1 MINLADIV
9 AASNGL
15 YDNVVNVINWGPP
28 IAIAMLVSWI
38 CAMLFSVLRGSS
50 LVLRNSKR
58 NLIYTLLC
66 VLFTLN
72 FIADLVFL
80 VGPKQ
85 AAIESNPSIVD
96 VVETCYNLD
105 VISMNDKEVATH
117 HIVDHENFINTSVNA
132 VFNNNGQVLNAVVV
146 VDDNSN
152 VYVIN
157 TDTNQIVEPVVSD
170 SPEIAGLL
178 EEKFQS

>member
-1 MINLADIV
+1 MINIADIV

-28 IAIAMLVSWI
+28 IAVAMFVSWI
-38 CAMLFSVLRGSS
+38 CAMVFFAIKNSSVHG
-50 LVLRNSKR
+50 NSKR
-58 NLIYTLLC
+58 NLTYTLFFG
-66 VLFTLN
+66 LFTLN
-72 FIADLVFL
+72 VIADLVFL
-80 VGPKQ
+80 VGPRQ
-85 AAIESNPSIVD
+85 CAIESNPSVVD

-105 VISMNDKEVATH
+105 VISMDDKEVATH
-117 HIVDHENFINTSVNA
+117 HIADHENFINTGVNA
-132 VFNNNGQVLNAVVV
+132 VFNNNGQVLNAAVV

-170 SPEIAGLL
+170 SSEIAGLL

>member
-28 IAIAMLVSWI
+28 IALAMFVSWI
-38 CAMLFSVLRGSS
+38 CAMVFFVLRGGP
-50 LVLRNSKR
+50 VPGNSKR
-58 NLIYTLLC
+58 KLTYTLLF

-72 FIADLVFL
+72 VIADLVFL
-80 VGPKQ
+80 VGPRQ
-85 AAIESNPSIVD
+85 SAIESNPSVVD

-105 VISMNDKEVATH
+105 VISMDDKEVAAH
-117 HIVDHENFINTSVNA
+117 HFVNHENFINSSVDV
-132 VFNNNGQVLNAVVV
+132 VFNCGGQVLNAVVV
-146 VDDNSN
+146 LDNNSN

-157 TDTNQIVEPVVSD
+157 TDTNYIVEPAVSD
-170 SPEIAGLL
+170 SSEIARLL

>member
-15 YDNVVNVINWGPP
+15 YDSVVNVINWGPP
-28 IAIAMLVSWI
+28 IAVATFVSFI
-38 CAMLFSVLRGSS
+38 CAMVCLTLKDIPVPS
-50 LVLRNSKR
+50 NSKR
-58 NLIYTLLC
+58 NLVDTLLF

-72 FIADLVFL
+72 VIAGLVFL
-80 VGPKQ
+80 VGPRQ
-85 AAIESNPSIVD
+85 SAICSNPSVVD

-105 VISMNDKEVATH
+105 VISMDDENVATSH
-117 HIVDHENFINTSVNA
+117 FVYYENFTNNSVDA
-132 VFNNNGQVLNAVVV
+132 VFNCGGRVLNAVVV
-146 VDDNSN
+146 LDNNSN

-157 TDTNQIVEPVVSD
+157 IDTNEIVQPEVSD
-170 SPEIAGLL
+170 SEEIAKLL